1 MRGVAILTSLFPPSV
16 GGIQTQTLALA
27 RGLAELGTEVH
38 FVTRPAPGRPARE
51 DAFGVTVHRTGLARG
66 GPAAT
71 LAYVALQIAPT
82 RRLQGLGHRQR
93 VALIAELRREG
104 R

>member
-27 RGLAELGTEVH
+27 RALAELGTEVH
-38 FVTRPAPGRPARE
+38 VVTRPATGRPSRE
-51 DAFGVTVHRTGLARG
+51 ETDGVTVHRTGLGRG

-71 LAYVALQIAPT
+71 VAYVALAA
-82 RRLQGLGHRQR
+82 RAVAALAGR
-93 VALIAELRREG
+93 VSLVHAHQLLSPASAAL
-104 R
+104 